1 MYKLKKKK
9 RKKHFYPLQIAV
21 FAVFHLEILEKQ
33 QLFQLEDKKK
43 RRYYVVYAVVLF
55 NYFKNIA
62 S

>member
-33 QLFQLEDKKK
+33 QLFQDKK
-43 RRYYVVYAVVLF
+43 RRYYVVYAVILF